1 MNEAKSPATYQC
13 TNSLCESLGGKAFI
27 VGDEH
32 LGTCFYTSWLL
43 LLLPGT

>member
-1 MNEAKSPATYQC
+1 MDEAKSLATHQC
-13 TNSLCESLGGKAFI
+13 TTSLCESLRGEAFT

-32 LGTCFYTSWLL
+32 LGTGFYTSWLL